1 MNKILKNLILIKTQI
16 FFQNVRVVHFRC
28 SWSTSALIILGLVFL
43 QFFFLVMLNFPFP
56 TFKLFT
62 IVNSFLSWTYI

>member
-1 MNKILKNLILIKTQI
+1 MSFVNAPYKNVFIIIIII
-16 FFQNVRVVHFRC
+16 FIIIIII
-28 SWSTSALIILGLVFL
+28 IILYLIV
-43 QFFFLVMLNFPFP
+43 FFLVMLNFPFP